1 MDLDN
6 LSQNQ
11 QITVGAALAM
21 LVIAF
26 FPWYGAGGSVSWNG
40 WTAGFSAVI
49 GVLLIVAAGG
59 MLLLESANKSPVDS
73 PADIAFILAGLGA
86 ASIAFRLI
94 FRLLEADRRIGMFLA
109 VIAAGAALWGAFQ
122 NRLDNS

>member
-1 MDLDN
+1 MDLGK

-21 LVIAF
+21 LVFAF
-26 FPWYGAGGSVSWNG
+26 FPWYGAGGSLSWNG

-49 GVLLIVAAGG
+49 GVVLIVATGVI
-59 MLLLESANKSPVDS
+59 LLLESADRSPVDS

-94 FRLLEADRRIGMFLA
+94 FRLLEADRRIGLFLA
-109 VIAAGAALWGAFQ
+109 AIAAGVALWGAFQ